1 MSDKKINLEEILRKH
16 TSVEWEGISPKE
28 LILKT
33 MLDFGEQLLELAAE
47 NAILILN
54 EGESY
59 SFVENFPKNLYF
71 EYEGIPN
78 SVAIDEQS
86 ILDTIKQVE

>member
-1 MSDKKINLEEILRKH
+1 MLERRINLEEILLSKFNF
-16 TSVEWEGISPKE
+16 TDVMEKAMALQAMKE
-28 LILKT
+28 AVRQALK
-33 MLDFGEQLLELAAE
+33 LASE